1 MYGLSNAEI
10 TGYTQKVLYQHMK
23 NLGKKE
29 DNTKL
34 DINELF
40 ERILKGS
47 YPEIYQNSEISSEKF
62 YNSYLRTYIEK
73 RYKRYDKYKKM
84 KLSF

>member
-23 NLGKKE
+23 NVGKKE

-34 DINELF
+34 DIN
-40 ERILKGS
+40 RI
-47 YPEIYQNSEISSEKF
+47 I
-62 YNSYLRTYIEK
+62 
-73 RYKRYDKYKKM
+73 
-84 KLSF
+84 